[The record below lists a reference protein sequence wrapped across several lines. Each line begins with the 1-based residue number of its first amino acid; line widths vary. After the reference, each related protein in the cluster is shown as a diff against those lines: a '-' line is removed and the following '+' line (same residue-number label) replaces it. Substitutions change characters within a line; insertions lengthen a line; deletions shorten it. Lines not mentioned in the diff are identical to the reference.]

1 MTLGAEHVQATELGD
16 FLVLFS
22 RGVFAGLQD
31 LGPACLVRLGVG
43 VRVQAELTHLLD
55 GLKFGVAAEHNVGTA
70 TSHVGCHGDG
80 ALTARLRNN
89 SSLTLVILC
98 VQHLVA
104 HACLRQLAG
113 KVFGV
118 LHACGTH

>member
-1 MTLGAEHVQATELGD
+1 MTLSTEHVQATELGD
-16 FLVLFS
+16 FLVLFCC
-22 RGVFAGLQD
+22 GVFAGLQN

-55 GLKFGVAAEHNVGTA
+55 GLKFGVTAEHNVGTT

-89 SSLTLVILC
+89 SCLTLVVLC
-98 VQHLVA
+98 I
-104 HACLRQLAG
+104 
-113 KVFGV
+113 
-118 LHACGTH
+118 